1 MSELPIDPRSI
12 PHSAIDVIIRWLG
25 VGFETTVTRKS
36 DGKKIVI
43 RITEEK
49 QNKGEVAT

>member
-1 MSELPIDPRSI
+1 MNELPIDPRSI
-12 PHSAIDVIIRWLG
+12 PHSAIDEVVRWLG
-25 VGFETTVTRKS
+25 VGYETTVKRKS

-49 QNKGEVAT
+49 QNKSEETT